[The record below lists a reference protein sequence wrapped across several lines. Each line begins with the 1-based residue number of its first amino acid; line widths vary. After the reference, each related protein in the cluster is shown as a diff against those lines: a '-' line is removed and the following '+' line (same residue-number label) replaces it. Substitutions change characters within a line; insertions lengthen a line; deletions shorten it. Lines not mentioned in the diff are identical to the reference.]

1 MEKHNNKK
9 LISEMREALNN
20 KRKGVLE
27 SIIFDEGT
35 YDNEMDNPGYDGDM
49 DMDDFDFDTENTKN
63 TNSQTVKTPEIKSVI
78 NNIRKQAL
86 QGIQQIADDPTSA
99 EYDTLKKIWQLCDKA
114 VDMKQPEMT
123 K

>member
-9 LISEMREALNN
+9 LISEMREALN
-20 KRKGVLE
+20 KGRKGVLE

-35 YDNEMDNPGYDGDM
+35 YDNEMDNPGYNGDM
-49 DMDDFDFDTENTKN
+49 DMDDFDFDTENTKS